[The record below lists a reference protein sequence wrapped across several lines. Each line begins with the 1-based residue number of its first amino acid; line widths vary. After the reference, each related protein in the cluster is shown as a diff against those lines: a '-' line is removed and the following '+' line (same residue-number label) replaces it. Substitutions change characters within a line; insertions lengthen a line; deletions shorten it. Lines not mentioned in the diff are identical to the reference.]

1 MQISELLENNRI
13 SLRTYNVCMEQRWFS
28 SEDIRN
34 YYNKNKN
41 FEGIKNCGKRS
52 AEELIRISS
61 LDFLEKVKE
70 EDLLNKQLLASFK
83 KLTPPQKE
91 IIESYIKML
100 TANLSPRLK
109 NTLDL
114 YFIQG
119 ISLQAFELFYMKAQ
133 EKAIKI
139 KGIGR
144 RNILDLENYFD
155 KIKYFIVEVSKVE
168 NSEKVLLFKD
178 LCVDK
183 NIYPLNDIPVM
194 VTRLGFFKVVDYLL
208 TTPILFD
215 ESKIKLFSKA
225 FKFYRHTTGL
235 KLREIGK
242 QMNITHERVRQIRNQ
257 TICDLFKK
265 LPIVR
270 AFDDELLVQNH
281 IQTSGDII
289 FLTPEQVA
297 VINQKSHTDF
307 TDGFVHFILCI
318 YLDKYQLVG
327 NLSDVLFP
335 HFSKK
340 KNRHNWKNIYLVTKD
355 IHPYLD
361 WETLVLDICSLLE
374 KKTAKQYEISLR
386 EKIAPYLAA
395 TPYLLDRVSKVVAL
409 ILRQEFDLQIKGDT
423 LTIPRNTYKQIN
435 EYAYEALE
443 ALGTPSYVK
452 EIAEKVKELYPKT
465 NFTYAGIRSSLK
477 REYGFVPIG
486 RSSNFGLKKWENT
499 VENFKGGTIRDI
511 TKEFLL
517 QQKEP
522 QTLEQITSYLLQ
534 YRPHTNAK
542 SILTNLKADTSDTF
556 VFFNNS
562 QIGLSQITY
571 PEAYGLQVE
580 QPVKKRTWEENYQA
594 MTLFLQKNNRLPL
607 SSDKHLEAIVLYRWM
622 SVQRNLIKNGRVS
635 QEKKDL
641 FQALINRNYEDI
653 TS

>member
-52 AEELIRISS
+52 AEELMRISS

-257 TICDLFKK
+257 TICDLFKR

-270 AFDDELLVQNH
+270 AFDDKLLVQNH

-562 QIGLSQITY
+562 QIGLTQITY

-607 SSDKHLEAIVLYRWM
+607 SSDKHSEAIVLYRWM

>member
-52 AEELIRISS
+52 AEELMRISS

-168 NSEKVLLFKD
+168 DSEKVLLFKD

-265 LPIVR
+265 LPLIR

-355 IHPYLD
+355 IHSYLD
-361 WETLVLDICSLLE
+361 WEALVLDICSLLE

-395 TPYLLDRVSKVVAL
+395 TPYLLDRLSKVVAL

-423 LTIPRNTYKQIN
+423 LIIPRNTYKQIN

-522 QTLEQITSYLLQ
+522 QRLEQITSHLLQ

-556 VFFNNS
+556 IFFNNS
-562 QIGLSQITY
+562 QIGLTQITY

-580 QPVKKRTWEENYQA
+580 QPVKKRTWQENYQA
-594 MTLFLQKNNRLPL
+594 MTFFIQKNNRLPL
-607 SSDKHLEAIVLYRWM
+607 SSDKHPEAIVLYRWM

>member
-52 AEELIRISS
+52 AEELMRISS

-178 LCVDK
+178 LSVDK

-562 QIGLSQITY
+562 QIGLTQITY

-607 SSDKHLEAIVLYRWM
+607 SSDKHSEAIVLYRWM

>member
-52 AEELIRISS
+52 AEELMRISS

-168 NSEKVLLFKD
+168 DSEKVLLFKD

-355 IHPYLD
+355 INPYLD
-361 WETLVLDICSLLE
+361 WEALVLDICSLLE

-395 TPYLLDRVSKVVAL
+395 TPYLLDRLLKVVAL

-522 QTLEQITSYLLQ
+522 QRLEQITSHLLQ

-556 VFFNNS
+556 IFFNNS
-562 QIGLSQITY
+562 QIGLTQITY

-580 QPVKKRTWEENYQA
+580 QPVKKRTWQENYQA
-594 MTLFLQKNNRLPL
+594 MTFFIQKNNRLPL
-607 SSDKHLEAIVLYRWM
+607 SSDKHPEAIVLYRWM

>member
-34 YYNKNKN
+34 HYNKNKN

-52 AEELIRISS
+52 AEELMRISS

-270 AFDDELLVQNH
+270 AFDDELFVQNH

-423 LTIPRNTYKQIN
+423 LIIPRNTYKQIN

-562 QIGLSQITY
+562 QIGLTQITY

-594 MTLFLQKNNRLPL
+594 MTLFIQKNNRLPL

>member
-52 AEELIRISS
+52 AEELMRISS

-144 RNILDLENYFD
+144 RNVLDLENYFD

-562 QIGLSQITY
+562 QIGLTQITY

>member
-52 AEELIRISS
+52 AEELMRISS

-168 NSEKVLLFKD
+168 DSEKVLLFKD

-270 AFDDELLVQNH
+270 AFDDKLLVQNH

-409 ILRQEFDLQIKGDT
+409 ILRQEFDLQIKEDT

-562 QIGLSQITY
+562 QIGLTQITY

-594 MTLFLQKNNRLPL
+594 MTLFIQKNNRLPL

>member
-52 AEELIRISS
+52 AEELMRISS

-100 TANLSPRLK
+100 TANLSLRLK

-562 QIGLSQITY
+562 QIGLTQITY

-594 MTLFLQKNNRLPL
+594 MTLFIQKNNRLPL
-607 SSDKHLEAIVLYRWM
+607 SSDKHPEAIVLYRWM

>member
-52 AEELIRISS
+52 AEELMRISS

-423 LTIPRNTYKQIN
+423 LIIPRNTYKQIN

-556 VFFNNS
+556 IFFNNS
-562 QIGLSQITY
+562 QIGLTQITY

-607 SSDKHLEAIVLYRWM
+607 SSDKHSEAIVLYRWM

>member
-34 YYNKNKN
+34 HYNKNKN

-52 AEELIRISS
+52 AEELMRISS

-395 TPYLLDRVSKVVAL
+395 TPYLLDRGSKVVAL
-409 ILRQEFDLQIKGDT
+409 ILRQEFDLQIKGGT

-556 VFFNNS
+556 IFFNNS
-562 QIGLSQITY
+562 QIGLTQITY

>member
-52 AEELIRISS
+52 AEELMRISS

-178 LCVDK
+178 LSVDK

-423 LTIPRNTYKQIN
+423 LIIPRNTYKQIN

-562 QIGLSQITY
+562 QIGLTQITY

-594 MTLFLQKNNRLPL
+594 MTLFIQKNNRLPL
-607 SSDKHLEAIVLYRWM
+607 SSDKHSEAIVLYRWM

>member
-52 AEELIRISS
+52 AEELMRISS

-168 NSEKVLLFKD
+168 DSEKVLLFKD

-289 FLTPEQVA
+289 FITPEQVA

-395 TPYLLDRVSKVVAL
+395 TPYLLDRLSKVVAL

-522 QTLEQITSYLLQ
+522 QTLEQITSHLLQ

-556 VFFNNS
+556 IFFNNS
-562 QIGLSQITY
+562 QIGLTQITY

-580 QPVKKRTWEENYQA
+580 QPVKKRTWQENYQA
-594 MTLFLQKNNRLPL
+594 MTFFIQKNNRLPL
-607 SSDKHLEAIVLYRWM
+607 SSDKHPEAIVLYRWM

>member
-34 YYNKNKN
+34 HYNKNKN

-52 AEELIRISS
+52 AEELMRISS

-395 TPYLLDRVSKVVAL
+395 TPYLLDRVSKVIAL

-556 VFFNNS
+556 IFFNNS
-562 QIGLSQITY
+562 QIGLTQITY

-641 FQALINRNYEDI
+641 FQALINQNYENI

>member
-52 AEELIRISS
+52 AEELMRISS

-340 KNRHNWKNIYLVTKD
+340 KNRHNWKRIYLVSKVIYPHFDWDGFVAD
-355 IHPYLD
+355 I
-361 WETLVLDICSLLE
+361 TTLLE
-374 KKTAKQYEISLR
+374 AKTAKAYELSL
-386 EKIAPYLAA
+386 KDKVSAFM
-395 TPYLLDRVSKVVAL
+395 LDRTVSWERVAMVAAL
-409 ILRQEFDLQIKGDT
+409 ILKDEFGLKVEGDHII
-423 LTIPRNTYKQIN
+423 IPRNTYKQIN

-443 ALGTPSYVK
+443 ALGTPSYVE
-452 EIAEKVKELYPKT
+452 EIAEKVKELYPQT
-465 NFTYAGIRSSLK
+465 NFTHAGIRSSLK

-486 RSSNFGLKKWENT
+486 RSSNFGLKKWEST

-511 TKEFLL
+511 VKEFL
-517 QQKEP
+517 QQQQRP
-522 QTLEQITSYLLQ
+522 QTLQQVTTYLLQ
-534 YRPHTNAK
+534 YRPHTNSK
-542 SILTNLKADTSDTF
+542 SVLTNLKAEASDTF
-556 VFFNNS
+556 EFFQNS
-562 QIGLSQITY
+562 LIGLKGVNY
-571 PEAYGLQVE
+571 PEEYGLVVE
-580 QPVKKRTWEENYQA
+580 QPVKKRTLEENYQA
-594 MTLFLQKNNRLPL
+594 MSEFVRTYNRLPL
-607 SSDKHLEAIVLYRWM
+607 SSDKIPQAIVLYRWM

-635 QEKKDL
+635 GEKQAL
-641 FQALINRNYEDI
+641 FHALINQNYENI

>member
-52 AEELIRISS
+52 AEELMRISS

-168 NSEKVLLFKD
+168 DSEKALLFKD

-355 IHPYLD
+355 IHSYLD
-361 WETLVLDICSLLE
+361 WEALVLDICSLLE

-395 TPYLLDRVSKVVAL
+395 TPYLLDRLSKVVAL
-409 ILRQEFDLQIKGDT
+409 ILRQEFDLQIKGDA

-522 QTLEQITSYLLQ
+522 QRLEQITSHLLQ

-556 VFFNNS
+556 IFFNNS
-562 QIGLSQITY
+562 QIGLTQITY

-580 QPVKKRTWEENYQA
+580 QPVKKRTWQENYQA
-594 MTLFLQKNNRLPL
+594 MTFFIQKNNRLPL
-607 SSDKHLEAIVLYRWM
+607 SSDKHPEAIVLYRWM

>member
-34 YYNKNKN
+34 HYNKNKN

-52 AEELIRISS
+52 AEELMRISS

-242 QMNITHERVRQIRNQ
+242 QMNITHESVRQIRNQ

-556 VFFNNS
+556 IFFNNS
-562 QIGLSQITY
+562 QIGLTQITY

-594 MTLFLQKNNRLPL
+594 MTLFIQKNNRLPL

>member
-34 YYNKNKN
+34 HYNKNKN

-52 AEELIRISS
+52 AEELMRISS

-409 ILRQEFDLQIKGDT
+409 ILRQEFDLQIKGGT

-562 QIGLSQITY
+562 QIGLTQITY

-594 MTLFLQKNNRLPL
+594 MTLFLQKHNRLPL
-607 SSDKHLEAIVLYRWM
+607 SSDKHPEAVVLYRWM

>member
-52 AEELIRISS
+52 AEELMRISS

-83 KLTPPQKE
+83 KLTLPQKE

-168 NSEKVLLFKD
+168 DSEKVLLFKD

-265 LPIVR
+265 LPLIR

-289 FLTPEQVA
+289 FITPEQVA

-361 WETLVLDICSLLE
+361 WEALVLDICSLLE

-409 ILRQEFDLQIKGDT
+409 ILRQEFDLQIKGDI

-522 QTLEQITSYLLQ
+522 QRLEQITSHLLQ

-556 VFFNNS
+556 IFFNNS
-562 QIGLSQITY
+562 QIGLTQITY

-580 QPVKKRTWEENYQA
+580 QPVKKRTWQENYQA
-594 MTLFLQKNNRLPL
+594 MAFFIQKNNRLPL
-607 SSDKHLEAIVLYRWM
+607 SSDKHPEAIVLYRWM

>member
-52 AEELIRISS
+52 AEELMRISS

-168 NSEKVLLFKD
+168 DSEKALLFKD

-289 FLTPEQVA
+289 FITPEQVA

-355 IHPYLD
+355 IHSYLD
-361 WETLVLDICSLLE
+361 WEALVLDICSLLE

-395 TPYLLDRVSKVVAL
+395 TPYLLDRVSKVIAL
-409 ILRQEFDLQIKGDT
+409 ILRQEFDLQIKGDI

-522 QTLEQITSYLLQ
+522 QTLEQITSHLLQ

-556 VFFNNS
+556 IFFNNS
-562 QIGLSQITY
+562 QIGLTQITY

-580 QPVKKRTWEENYQA
+580 QPVKKRTWQENYQA

-607 SSDKHLEAIVLYRWM
+607 SSDKHPEAIVLYRWM

>member
-452 EIAEKVKELYPKT
+452 EIAEKVEELYPKT

-562 QIGLSQITY
+562 QIGLTQITY

-594 MTLFLQKNNRLPL
+594 MTLFIQKNNRLPL
-607 SSDKHLEAIVLYRWM
+607 SSDKHSEAIVLYRWM

>member
-52 AEELIRISS
+52 AEELMRISS

-83 KLTPPQKE
+83 KLTSPQKE

-168 NSEKVLLFKD
+168 DSEKALLFKD

-297 VINQKSHTDF
+297 IINQKSHTDF

-355 IHPYLD
+355 INPYLD
-361 WETLVLDICSLLE
+361 WEALVLDICSLLE

-395 TPYLLDRVSKVVAL
+395 TPYLLDRLLKVVAL

-522 QTLEQITSYLLQ
+522 QRLEQITSHLLQ

-556 VFFNNS
+556 IFFNNS
-562 QIGLSQITY
+562 QIGLTQITY

-580 QPVKKRTWEENYQA
+580 QPVKKRTWQENYQA
-594 MTLFLQKNNRLPL
+594 MTFFIQKNNRLPL
-607 SSDKHLEAIVLYRWM
+607 SSDKHPEAIVLYRWM

>member
-1 MQISELLENNRI
+1 MDREKKVENNRI

-52 AEELIRISS
+52 AEELMRISS

-562 QIGLSQITY
+562 QIGLTQITY

-607 SSDKHLEAIVLYRWM
+607 SSDKHSEAIVLYRWM

>member
-52 AEELIRISS
+52 AEELMRISS

-270 AFDDELLVQNH
+270 AFDDKLLVQNH

-423 LTIPRNTYKQIN
+423 LPIPRNTYKQIN

-562 QIGLSQITY
+562 QIGLTQITY

-594 MTLFLQKNNRLPL
+594 MTLFIQKNNRLPL
-607 SSDKHLEAIVLYRWM
+607 SSDKHSEAIVLYRWM

>member
-52 AEELIRISS
+52 AEELMRISS

-562 QIGLSQITY
+562 QIGLTQITY

-594 MTLFLQKNNRLPL
+594 MTLFIQKNNRLPL
-607 SSDKHLEAIVLYRWM
+607 SSDKHSEAIVLYRWM

>member
-52 AEELIRISS
+52 AEELMRISS

-100 TANLSPRLK
+100 TANLSLRLK

-374 KKTAKQYEISLR
+374 KQTAKQYEISLR

-562 QIGLSQITY
+562 QIGLTQITY

-594 MTLFLQKNNRLPL
+594 MTLFIQKNNRLPL
-607 SSDKHLEAIVLYRWM
+607 SSDKHPEAIVLYRWM

>member
-34 YYNKNKN
+34 HYNKNKN

-52 AEELIRISS
+52 AEELMRISS

-409 ILRQEFDLQIKGDT
+409 ILRQEFDLQIKGGT

-556 VFFNNS
+556 IFFNNS
-562 QIGLSQITY
+562 QIGLTQITY

>member
-52 AEELIRISS
+52 AEELMRISS

-270 AFDDELLVQNH
+270 AFDDKLLVQNH

-562 QIGLSQITY
+562 QIGLTQITY

-594 MTLFLQKNNRLPL
+594 MTLFIQKNNRLPL
-607 SSDKHLEAIVLYRWM
+607 SSDKHSEAIVLYRWM

>member
-52 AEELIRISS
+52 AEELMRISS

-562 QIGLSQITY
+562 QIGLTQITY

-607 SSDKHLEAIVLYRWM
+607 SSDKHSEAIVLYRWM

>member
-556 VFFNNS
+556 IFFNNS
-562 QIGLSQITY
+562 QIGLTQITY

>member
-52 AEELIRISS
+52 AEELMRISS

-144 RNILDLENYFD
+144 RNVLDLENYFD

-168 NSEKVLLFKD
+168 DSEKILLFKD

-340 KNRHNWKNIYLVTKD
+340 KNRHNWNNIYLVTKD

-562 QIGLSQITY
+562 QIGLTQITY

-607 SSDKHLEAIVLYRWM
+607 SSDKHPEAIVLYRWM

>member
-52 AEELIRISS
+52 AEELMRISS

-556 VFFNNS
+556 IFFNNS
-562 QIGLSQITY
+562 QIGLTQITY

>member
-34 YYNKNKN
+34 HYNKNKN

-52 AEELIRISS
+52 AEELMRISS

-395 TPYLLDRVSKVVAL
+395 TPYLLDRVSKVIAL

-556 VFFNNS
+556 IFFNNS
-562 QIGLSQITY
+562 QIGLTQITY

>member
-52 AEELIRISS
+52 AEELMRISS

-562 QIGLSQITY
+562 QIGLTQITY

-594 MTLFLQKNNRLPL
+594 MTLFIQKNNRLPL

>member
-52 AEELIRISS
+52 AEELMRISS

-265 LPIVR
+265 LPLIR

-355 IHPYLD
+355 IHSYLD
-361 WETLVLDICSLLE
+361 WEALVLDICSLLE

-395 TPYLLDRVSKVVAL
+395 APYLLDRLSKVVAL

-522 QTLEQITSYLLQ
+522 QTLEQITSHLLQ

-556 VFFNNS
+556 IFFNNS
-562 QIGLSQITY
+562 QIGLTQITY

-607 SSDKHLEAIVLYRWM
+607 SSDKHPEAIVLYRWM

>member
-34 YYNKNKN
+34 HYNKNKN

-52 AEELIRISS
+52 AEELMRISS

-556 VFFNNS
+556 IFFNNS
-562 QIGLSQITY
+562 QIGLTQITY

-594 MTLFLQKNNRLPL
+594 MTLFIQKNNRLPL

>member
-52 AEELIRISS
+52 AEELMRISS

-361 WETLVLDICSLLE
+361 WETLVLDISSLLE

-423 LTIPRNTYKQIN
+423 LIIPRNTYKQIN

-562 QIGLSQITY
+562 QIGLTQITY

-580 QPVKKRTWEENYQA
+580 QPVKKRTWQENYQA
-594 MTLFLQKNNRLPL
+594 MTFFIQKNNRLPL

-653 TS
+653 AS

>member
-52 AEELIRISS
+52 AEELMRISS

-133 EKAIKI
+133 QKAIKI

-168 NSEKVLLFKD
+168 DSEKVLLFKD

-340 KNRHNWKNIYLVTKD
+340 KNRHNWKSIYLVTKD

-522 QTLEQITSYLLQ
+522 QRLEQITSHLLQ

-556 VFFNNS
+556 IFFNNS
-562 QIGLSQITY
+562 QIGLTQITY

-580 QPVKKRTWEENYQA
+580 QPVKKRTWQENYQA
-594 MTLFLQKNNRLPL
+594 MTFFIQKNNRLPL
-607 SSDKHLEAIVLYRWM
+607 SSDKHPEAIVLYRWM

>member
-52 AEELIRISS
+52 AEELMRISS

-168 NSEKVLLFKD
+168 DSEKALLFKD

-183 NIYPLNDIPVM
+183 NIYPLNDIPVI

-355 IHPYLD
+355 IHSYLD
-361 WETLVLDICSLLE
+361 WEALVLDICSLLE

-395 TPYLLDRVSKVVAL
+395 TPYLLDRLSKVVAL
-409 ILRQEFDLQIKGDT
+409 ILCQEFDLQIKGDT

-522 QTLEQITSYLLQ
+522 QTLEQITSHLLQ

-556 VFFNNS
+556 IFFNNS
-562 QIGLSQITY
+562 QIGLTQITY

-580 QPVKKRTWEENYQA
+580 QPVKKRTWQENYQA
-594 MTLFLQKNNRLPL
+594 MTFFIQKNNRLPL
-607 SSDKHLEAIVLYRWM
+607 SSDKHPEAIVLYRWM

>member
-52 AEELIRISS
+52 AEELMRISS

-270 AFDDELLVQNH
+270 AFDDKLLVQNH

-534 YRPHTNAK
+534 YRSHTNAK

-562 QIGLSQITY
+562 QIGLTQITY
-571 PEAYGLQVE
+571 PETYGLQVE

-607 SSDKHLEAIVLYRWM
+607 SSDKHSEAIVLYRWM

>member
-34 YYNKNKN
+34 HYNKNKN

-52 AEELIRISS
+52 AEELMRISS

-100 TANLSPRLK
+100 TANLSLRLK

-562 QIGLSQITY
+562 QIGLTQITY

-594 MTLFLQKNNRLPL
+594 MTLFIQKNNRLPL
-607 SSDKHLEAIVLYRWM
+607 SSDKHPEAIVLYRWM